1 MGRLMKLL
9 FYCTFL
15 FLLCTCAAQTSS
27 GDKHGKALEKQG
39 KSEEAI
45 EQYRRAL
52 ASNPN
57 DLRAHLAI
65 CRILRAKENHQALA
79 DEYRSWVDSHPTDFS
94 DVSQLAAELGRFLY
108 DQELAIDVWE
118 DYLSQT
124 PPPATGATA
133 HNALGQLLL
142 ERERYSE
149 AVSELRRATHLQS
162 DEPDFHRDLA
172 DALEAQGDL
181 NGALQEHRAES
192 YLAPDRADAHYAIA
206 EVLRKLGDF
215 EGELTEYRAALS
227 VSSSKSFARVKLAIL
242 LQERGDTI
250 AAEAQYKQA
259 MVEYPENTY
268 AQVKLAKLMP
278 TPTADSHGTKVT
290 ALQKHDSPAS
300 SNNAVNKLAKNDQSV
315 DGSGADAAAH
325 YRLGIAALAYKD
337 YQLVEVELRDAIRLD
352 PTKTDYH
359 KVLGLVLVE
368 TGEQADAIRELKAGI
383 RSGNPLESAVDHHA
397 LGLLLLK
404 WKKNQEAIE
413 EFSRAYTLL
422 PTNLTFRTDY
432 ERTQS
437 TKEQARR

>member
-1 MGRLMKLL
+1 MKLL
-9 FYCTFL
+9 FCCTFL
-15 FLLCTCAAQTSS
+15 FLLCTCSAQTSS
-27 GDKHGKALEKQG
+27 GDKHGRALEKHG
-39 KSEEAI
+39 KPDEAI

-57 DLRAHLAI
+57 DLKAHLAI

-94 DVSQLAAELGRFLY
+94 DVSQLAAELGSFLY
-108 DQELAIDVWE
+108 DQESAIDVWE
-118 DYLSQT
+118 DYLSQS

-133 HNALGQLLL
+133 RNALGQLLL
-142 ERERYSE
+142 ERGRYSE
-149 AVSELRRATHLQS
+149 AASELRRATHLQS

-172 DALEAQGDL
+172 NALEAEGDL
-181 NGALQEHRAES
+181 NGALQEYRAES

-206 EVLRKLGDF
+206 EVLRKIGDF
-215 EGELTEYRAALS
+215 ESELTEYKAALS

-242 LQERGDTI
+242 LQERGDTV
-250 AAEAQYKQA
+250 AAKAQYKQA

-268 AQVKLAKLMP
+268 AQVKLAKLVP
-278 TPTADSHGTKVT
+278 TPPADSDVTRAT

-315 DGSGADAAAH
+315 DPSGTDADAAAH

-337 YQLVEVELRDAIRLD
+337 YQLVEVELREAVRLD
-352 PTKTDYH
+352 PAKTDYR
-359 KVLGLVLVE
+359 KVLGLVLAE
-368 TGEQADAIRELKAGI
+368 TGDQAEAIRELKAGI
-383 RSGNPLESAVDHHA
+383 RSGNPTESAVDHHA

-404 WKKNQEAIE
+404 WKKNQDAIE
-413 EFSRAYTLL
+413 EFSRAYTLV

-432 ERTQS
+432 ERMQS
-437 TKEQARR
+437 MKEEARK